1 LRVEGLRSYAATYAS
16 GSAGGNGTEV
26 RTTCMA
32 KGASGRR
39 DSPPRCQFA
48 RGNVYRHA
56 VGRARAPLAMMRVA
70 RSSVV
75 DIGSAF
81 PRTFPDFAMAVV
93 NVLNNSHCPVRGQC
107 MRLMLCSSLVAAC
120 SGFLAPTVSP
130 GSFRSPARCASLRK
144 PVCLPVVI
152 HTESL
157 SPK

>member
-1 LRVEGLRSYAATYAS
+1 
-16 GSAGGNGTEV
+16 
-26 RTTCMA
+26 
-32 KGASGRR
+32 
-39 DSPPRCQFA
+39 
-48 RGNVYRHA
+48 
-56 VGRARAPLAMMRVA
+56 VGRARAPLAMMRA
-70 RSSVV
+70 RSNVV

-93 NVLNNSHCPVRGQC
+93 NVLNNSHC

-152 HTESL
+152 KDRVSL
-157 SPK
+157 S